1 MVSMNQERERTRSEV
16 ADYLREFADELDPA
30 GSRTADTRT
39 DAGAGRTDRTATE
52 SGAGTP
58 GTGTGDDSLTD
69 DDSTLTA
76 DDDRAG
82 DAGADATTDANAANR
97 NAGDRVTIIVGNES
111 ATINPP
117 ETLDFAV
124 DVDTDSS
131 LLGTGADRSA
141 TFSLRW
147 SEEHVEADD
156 SLEVE

>member
-16 ADYLREFADELDPA
+16 ADYLREFADELDPT
-30 GSRTADTRT
+30 GPQTGDSRTD
-39 DAGAGRTDRTATE
+39 DGSGRTDRSATE

-82 DAGADATTDANAANR
+82 DAGATTDANASTNR

-131 LLGTGADRSA
+131 LLGAGADRSA